1 MKIGYKIALH
11 STVVVAFYNSSS
23 GGSTLI
29 EAEEERWEE
38 GFWRGDMEK
47 GKYFKCK

>member
-1 MKIGYKIALH
+1 MPQWERTRVGRW
-11 STVVVAFYNSSS
+11 VS